1 MKSKALA
8 FSILFVAVLG
18 SEIIYAQSGSLS
30 AIETPAVGKLGE
42 FKYKPEP
49 EAKKVAAVFNISPL
63 QNLLRYDLLVKI
75 ESDINE
81 TGSYRIY
88 GPTGLLV
95 ASKDIAVQKGF
106 SIVMLD
112 DKGNRATGPYVIEV
126 TTPTRTARTKVMRI
140 N

>member
-8 FSILFVAVLG
+8 SALLFVIIFG
-18 SEIIYAQSGSLS
+18 SGTIYAQSSSLS
-30 AIETPAVGKLGE
+30 AVETTAVNKVGD
-42 FKYKPEP
+42 FKYKPEA
-49 EAKKVAAVFNISPL
+49 ETKQVVSVFNIAPL
-63 QNLLRYDLLVKI
+63 QDLLRYNLLVKI

-81 TGSYRIY
+81 NGSYRIY

-95 ASKDIAVQKGF
+95 ANKTIAVQKGF

-112 DKGNRATGPYVIEV
+112 DKGSRAAGPYVIEV
-126 TTPTRTARTKVMRI
+126 TTPTRTARTRVMRI